1 MDPIFSHLKC
11 LMANR
16 LAKEA
21 SAIVCTMKISIKLS
35 LLLYKATSMCQSVG
49 MKLGTF
55 VTVNKRLIC
64 ETTVG

>member
-1 MDPIFSHLKC
+1 
-11 LMANR
+11 MANR